1 MSKALLVI
9 DLQNDYF
16 EGGHYALWNTED
28 VRAHVERAIAS
39 ARDKGVAVLL
49 VQHVVDPAMGKAPFF
64 NEGTEG
70 VEIHPRIRAA
80 APGAP
85 VIVKTHA
92 DSFEQTTLEQ
102 TLGELGVTELVVCG
116 MMTHNCVT
124 HTAISRA
131 ADKYQVSVAVDCCTT
146 VDEILH
152 ELALHALSTRVALAP
167 ARDLL

>member
-9 DLQNDYF
+9 DLQNDYL
-16 EGGHYALWNTED
+16 EGGHYTLWNTED
-28 VRAHVERAIAS
+28 VRANVERAIAS
-39 ARDKGVAVLL
+39 ARDQGVAVLL

-64 NEGTEG
+64 NAGTEG

-80 APGAP
+80 APDAP

-152 ELALHALSTRVALAP
+152 KLALHALSTRVALAP
-167 ARDLL
+167 ASDLL